1 MANEGEGTARQE
13 TMIGRHER
21 STCNVRLMLADVG
34 AEGEV
39 EMDRKQKVVRISQ
52 EAEVIL

>member
-1 MANEGEGTARQE
+1 
-13 TMIGRHER
+13 
-21 STCNVRLMLADVG
+21 MLADVG

-39 EMDRKQKVVRISQ
+39 EMDRKLQKAVRISQ